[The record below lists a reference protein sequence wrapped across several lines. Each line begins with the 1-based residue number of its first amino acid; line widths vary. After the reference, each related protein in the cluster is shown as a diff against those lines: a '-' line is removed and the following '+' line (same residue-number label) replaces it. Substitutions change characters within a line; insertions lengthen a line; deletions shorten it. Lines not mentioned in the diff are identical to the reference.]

1 MTNEELRNETRSV
14 REEFDN
20 IPDAS
25 IDSDPQITEWK
36 SELEALRANVRVMN
50 ERNDRAR
57 AVLASLQGKIDVA
70 RNGIEQINSQRA
82 EVIATALI
90 EGSDF
95 SGDAELLDLRS
106 DLEQGIERLTIARP
120 ALEKRQRSLAR
131 EAEIASNPCT
141 QLEDR
146 INSRRDA
153 LKLQEARRRHGY
165 A

>member
-1 MTNEELRNETRSV
+1 MNASDYKNQPRSV
-14 REEFDN
+14 REEFEK
-20 IPDAS
+20 ITDAQ
-25 IDSDPQITEWK
+25 IDGDAQITKWK
-36 SELEALRANVRVMN
+36 SELDTSLANVRVKD
-50 ERNDRAR
+50 ERHDRAR
-57 AVLASLQGKIDVA
+57 AVLAGLQGEIDGA
-70 RNGIEQINSQRA
+70 RNGIEQISSQRA

-95 SGDAELLDLRS
+95 SSDAESLDLRG
-106 DLEQGIERLTIARP
+106 DLERLIERLTIARP

-131 EAEIASNPCT
+131 EVELASNPCT

-153 LKLQEARRRHGY
+153 LKLQEARCRHGY